1 MADNAF
7 WLKIARECAVWRTNY
22 EVLPHNIPH
31 DDWDS
36 DSGSVADADVII
48 NNSNLPHLSFSFDGT
63 AWDFRQRV
71 QAARFM
77 AYKLGSH
84 SQVVSKLLDAM
95 ANGTG
100 FLDLDLART
109 HVIQITA
116 SNNNTILLQARNTGV
131 YTWRAPKTLLLD
143 VGDISKHVARVVAYA
158 GVPSR
163 FWNKVWCGFIV
174 LVAVRCVAE
183 VVMKRS

>member
-1 MADNAF
+1 
-7 WLKIARECAVWRTNY
+7 
-22 EVLPHNIPH
+22 
-31 DDWDS
+31 
-36 DSGSVADADVII
+36 
-48 NNSNLPHLSFSFDGT
+48 
-63 AWDFRQRV
+63 
-71 QAARFM
+71 M

-84 SQVVSKLLDAM
+84 SQVVFKLLDAM

-131 YTWRAPKTLLLD
+131 YSWRAPKTLLLD
-143 VGDISKHVARVVAYA
+143 VGDISEHVARVVANA